1 VGTNSSNGLIEHK
14 PIKPVVTPVNGQVW
28 CALAELGRQ
37 IQILASAQMG
47 QGIFVPANLPAPAY
61 LPDSPTVIEL
71 VNQFLLAK
79 ARADKS
85 DRYIRALRNSL
96 SKFVKGRAHQ
106 PAHEVTANDLE
117 DWVMRPEWATE
128 TQRGYLSDVS
138 IMFNW
143 AVRRKLLR
151 ENPAKLVEL
160 ADDDGGEISIHRPDE
175 VKKILDFARGY
186 DLNLCRALACRYFA
200 GLRTCETDRIEENAF
215 REKMIEVTKATA
227 KGGRARRRR
236 LVTIQ
241 PNLRAWLALGG
252 EFPIL
257 NSGQKWQYFNTALKE
272 ATGIEWLHNAARHSF
287 CSYHIAKFQKMGL
300 TANESGNSEAM
311 LLKHYREISFK
322 GFLVTKEAA
331 AEFFSI
337 LPTR

>member
-1 VGTNSSNGLIEHK
+1 
-14 PIKPVVTPVNGQVW
+14 
-28 CALAELGRQ
+28 
-37 IQILASAQMG
+37 MG
-47 QGIFVPANLPAPAY
+47 QGNFAPSSLPPPAY
-61 LPDSPTVIEL
+61 APDSPTVVEL

-79 ARADKS
+79 ARAGKG

-96 SKFVKGRAHQ
+96 SKFVPGRANQ
-106 PAHEVTANDLE
+106 FAHEVTADDLE
-117 DWVMRPEWATE
+117 KWIVRPEWATQ

-151 ENPAKLVEL
+151 DNPCKQVEL
-160 ADDDGGEISIHRPDE
+160 PAADDGEISIHQPGEART
-175 VKKILDFARGY
+175 VLNFARGY

-200 GLRTCETDRIEENAF
+200 GLRTCETDRIEESAF
-215 REKMIEVTKATA
+215 REKYIEVTKDTA

-236 LVTIQ
+236 LVTLQ

-252 EFPIL
+252 ELPIL

-272 ATGIEWLHNAARHSF
+272 ETGLEWLPNVARHSF
-287 CSYHIAKFQKMGL
+287 CSYHIARWNKMGT

-322 GFLVTKEAA
+322 GFLVTKQAA
-331 AEFFSI
+331 TEFFSI
-337 LPTR
+337 VP